1 MMTLSEMSVGDAAA
15 GSVLRTAMPAPT
27 LPTVALASGVVP
39 IALHVIVVPDAGAD
53 NEMPSPLN
61 RRKMKPLITVPVPPE
76 TVRPE
81 VVAPAPD
88 PSSRT
93 SSAGGQGSHEEAPGC
108 VVASSDTCSVIA
120 GSGDAGEMVCAPEPG
135 ISNVI
140 ASAPGFA
147 FASRMA

>member
-1 MMTLSEMSVGDAAA
+1 MVVGDVAA
-15 GSVLRTAMPAPT
+15 GSVLRTAMPAPM

-53 NEMPSPLN
+53 SEMPSPSN

-76 TVRPE
+76 TVRPD
-81 VVAPAPD
+81 VAIPAPD
-88 PSSRT
+88 PRAGRAASAARSRT
-93 SSAGGQGSHEEAPGC
+93 RMAPGC

-120 GSGDAGEMVCAPEPG
+120 GRGDAGEMVCAPEPG
-135 ISNVI
+135 IANVM

-147 FASRMA
+147 FASRMAWRSEP